1 MKIPISMFCPLLP
14 ELVALG
20 GADDA
25 AEAEELLPVPL
36 VAPLPLLEVLA
47 TPPPWW

>member
-1 MKIPISMFCPLLP
+1 MKMPISMFCPLLP

-25 AEAEELLPVPL
+25 AEAEELLPVSL
-36 VAPLPLLEVLA
+36 VAALLFEVLA
-47 TPPPWW
+47 TPPPW